1 MSIIKLKRSDT
12 AAVSPTGLAHG
23 EVAVNITD
31 KKIFIGNSTGGTVL
45 LVDGNATGGVSSFNT
60 RTGAVSLTYSD
71 VTTALGFTPIS
82 GVSTETI
89 QDAAASLF
97 TTGTHTGISVSYP
110 DTNNAINLVN
120 TGVLSIGGLTG
131 VISAAA
137 GRTSLGLVIDTD
149 VQRYDPTLA
158 AIAGL
163 SPDTD
168 DLIYFNGT
176 DGASITTL
184 TSFGRSLIDDVS
196 ATTARTT
203 LGLTIGTNVQAWDA
217 DLDAIAAL
225 NGSTGVLKKTGS
237 NAWSIDTDTYWKDTN
252 DGASSGLDADLI
264 RGVAGQRF
272 VENLQ
277 TGILYGGII
286 SVNAGNPATVDIT
299 AGAGIVVTPGASLTA
314 MPAPVVTNVTWAA
327 QTAVALPQI
336 ANYDET
342 WISFSSSG
350 VVTLRNV
357 AWTDAQYASEIPI
370 GAVYHVNR
378 SSVNLVK
385 NYPHVAYGQADQMDP
400 FLRAFGPL
408 KLSGHEI
415 SANGANLSVNRTS
428 GTAYAIGRNYQTDPN
443 NPNVVTDSS
452 ATPASVVYR
461 FYRNAGTG
469 YTTVINSV
477 IDPDFYDDGTGTL
490 HATGN
495 TRWQIQ
501 RIFYLPN
508 QTNTIGVYYGTI
520 QYTNLDDAQF
530 GLLTETFAESE
541 STATQGIFLG
551 YLLLKG
557 NCTDLS
563 DTARAKFV
571 QAGLFRNVSSG
582 GGSGLLTTSIDDLSD
597 VVITSAANDNLLRY
611 SGGQWVNST
620 IGSLGIST
628 LTGIETLTNKTLTS
642 PTISNLYLSDGLILV
657 EGTTND
663 SNEMSLVV
671 SSLTADRTI
680 TFPNATGSVITT
692 GNLTSITSTGT
703 IASGTWQGTAIAD
716 SYISSA
722 TTWNTAYT
730 DRNKW
735 DGGATGLTAATGRT
749 SLGLDIGTNV
759 QAYNATLS
767 AVAAGTYTGTNTITT
782 LGTVGTGTWQGTA
795 IADTYISS
803 ATTWNTASTDRF
815 KWDGGATGLVAATG
829 RTSLGLAIGSD
840 VQGYNATLATV
851 AGGTY
856 TGSTSITTLG
866 TVGTGT
872 WQGTAIADTYISSAT
887 TWNTASTDRFKWD
900 GGATGLVA
908 GTGRTSLGLGS
919 VENTAISTWA
929 GSTNITTLGTVG
941 TGTWN
946 GTAIGATK
954 GGTGQTTYAT
964 GDLIYS
970 SASDTL
976 SKLTKPAATTSF
988 LQMTSAGIPSWQ
1000 TTIPA
1005 TAGGTGS
1012 TAAFTSGALVYASS
1026 TSVLTTGTVFG
1037 ITSSS
1042 TVNSVKITSGA
1053 SPKSSQYF
1061 SVTESLLG
1069 SAATLGLETDATPG
1083 VPATTS
1089 SAYLNLA
1096 SSQTTSAI
1104 YMSASTG
1111 NDVTISAGGSGEAF
1125 SIVASASELYG
1136 TLVGV
1141 VKVVDDAIS
1150 PYVLFGDDGS
1160 IFGGDHCLIKM
1171 EAVTAILTID
1181 STTVQIYTTTPVAGK
1196 VLTCMDGSGTVS
1208 WETPSSARGWFL

>member
-1 MSIIKLKRSDT
+1 MSNIIRIKRSDT

-120 TGVLSIGGLTG
+120 TGVLSIGGSTG

-137 GRTSLGLVIDTD
+137 GRTSLGLVIGTD

-237 NAWSIDTDTYWKDTN
+237 NAWSIDTDTYWKNTN
-252 DGASSGLDADLI
+252 DGASSGLDTDLVH
-264 RGVAGQRF
+264 GVSGKRF
-272 VENLQ
+272 IENLQ
-277 TGILYGGII
+277 SGILYGGII

-299 AGAGIVVTPGASLTA
+299 AGAGIVVTSGASLVA

-370 GAVYHVNR
+370 GAVYHINR
-378 SSVNLVK
+378 SSVDLVK
-385 NYPHVAYGQADQMDP
+385 VYPHVAYSQAEQMDP
-400 FLRAFGPL
+400 FIRAFGPL
-408 KLSGHEI
+408 KMSGHEI

-428 GTAYAIGRNYQTDPN
+428 GKSYAIGRNYQTDPN
-443 NPNVVTDSS
+443 NPNIVTDTN
-452 ATPASVVYR
+452 ALPASVVYR

-469 YTTVINSV
+469 FTTVINSV
-477 IDPDFYDDGTGTL
+477 IDPDNYDDGTGTL
-490 HATGN
+490 AGTVKY
-495 TRWQIQ
+495 TIQ
-501 RIFYLPN
+501 RIFFLPN
-508 QTNTIGVYYGTI
+508 QADTLGVYYGRVEYNT
-520 QYTNLDDAQF
+520 LEDAEL
-530 GLLTETFAESE
+530 GIMTESFTESE
-541 STATQGIFLG
+541 STVTQGVFLG
-551 YLLLKG
+551 YLIVRG
-557 NCTDLS
+557 NTTDLS
-563 DTARAKFV
+563 DTSKAKFV
-571 QAGLFRNVSSG
+571 QAGLFRNVSG
-582 GGSGLLTTSIDDLSD
+582 GGGAGLAVTSIDDLTD
-597 VVITSAANDNLLRY
+597 VTIVSAAANDLLRWNG
-611 SGGQWVNST
+611 SQWVNSS

-703 IASGTWQGTAIAD
+703 IASGTWQGTAITD
-716 SYISSA
+716 TYISSA
-722 TTWNTAYT
+722 ATWNTAST
-730 DRNKW
+730 DRFKW

-749 SLGLDIGTNV
+749 SLGLDIGINV
-759 QAYNATLS
+759 QAYNATLA
-767 AVAAGTYTGTNTITT
+767 AVAGGTYTGTNTITT
-782 LGTVGTGTWQGTA
+782 LGT
-795 IADTYISS
+795 I
-803 ATTWNTASTDRF
+803 
-815 KWDGGATGLVAATG
+815 ATGV
-829 RTSLGLAIGSD
+829 
-840 VQGYNATLATV
+840 
-851 AGGTY
+851 
-856 TGSTSITTLG
+856 
-866 TVGTGT
+866 
-872 WQGTAIADTYISSAT
+872 WSA
-887 TWNTASTDRFKWD
+887 
-900 GGATGLVA
+900 
-908 GTGRTSLGLGS
+908 
-919 VENTAISTWA
+919 
-929 GSTNITTLGTVG
+929 
-941 TGTWN
+941 
-946 GTAIGATK
+946 TAIGATK

-970 SASDTL
+970 SAADTL

-988 LQMTSAGIPSWQ
+988 LQMTSAGVPSWQ

-1042 TVNSVKITSGA
+1042 IVNSVKITSGA
-1053 SPKSSQYF
+1053 SPKASQIF
-1061 SVTESLLG
+1061 NVTESLLG

-1089 SAYLNLA
+1089 SAYLNLT

-1125 SIVASASELYG
+1125 SMVVSASELYG
-1136 TLVGV
+1136 SLVGV
-1141 VKVVDDAIS
+1141 VKVVDDATS

-1160 IFGGDHCLIKM
+1160 ISGGDHCFIEM
-1171 EAVTAILTID
+1171 EPYSLTPILTID
-1181 STTVQIYTTTPVAGK
+1181 STTVKIITTTPGAGK
-1196 VLTCMDGSGTVS
+1196 VLTCMDGSGTAS

>member
-137 GRTSLGLVIDTD
+137 GRTSLGLVIGTD

-272 VENLQ
+272 IENLQ

-342 WISFSSSG
+342 WISFNSSG

-370 GAVYHVNR
+370 GAVYHVSR

-385 NYPHVAYGQADQMDP
+385 NYPHVAYAQTEQMDP
-400 FLRAFGPL
+400 FVRAFGPL
-408 KLSGHEI
+408 KISGHEI

-428 GTAYAIGRNYQTDPN
+428 GKSYAIGRNYQTDPN
-443 NPNVVTDSS
+443 NPNIVTDTN
-452 ATPASVVYR
+452 ALPASVVWR

-469 YTTVINSV
+469 FNTVINSV
-477 IDPDFYDDGTGTL
+477 IDPGYYDDGSGTL
-490 HATGN
+490 HATVKW
-495 TRWQIQ
+495 TIQ
-501 RIFYLPN
+501 RIFFLPN
-508 QTNTIGVYYGTI
+508 QANTLGVYYGRLE
-520 QYTNLDDAQF
+520 YTALADAELA
-530 GLLTETFAESE
+530 LLTETFTESE
-541 STATQGIFLG
+541 STATQGVFLG
-551 YLLLKG
+551 YLIVKG
-557 NCTDLS
+557 NTTDLS
-563 DTARAKFV
+563 DTAKAKFI
-571 QAGLFRNVSSG
+571 QGGLFRNVSG
-582 GGSGLLTTSIDDLSD
+582 GGGAGLAVTSIDDLTD
-597 VVITSAANDNLLRY
+597 VTIVSAANDNLLRY

-680 TFPNATGSVITT
+680 TFPDATGSVITT

-703 IASGTWQGTAIAD
+703 ISSGTW
-716 SYISSA
+716 SA
-722 TTWNTAYT
+722 
-730 DRNKW
+730 
-735 DGGATGLTAATGRT
+735 
-749 SLGLDIGTNV
+749 
-759 QAYNATLS
+759 
-767 AVAAGTYTGTNTITT
+767 
-782 LGTVGTGTWQGTA
+782 
-795 IADTYISS
+795 
-803 ATTWNTASTDRF
+803 
-815 KWDGGATGLVAATG
+815 
-829 RTSLGLAIGSD
+829 
-840 VQGYNATLATV
+840 
-851 AGGTY
+851 
-856 TGSTSITTLG
+856 
-866 TVGTGT
+866 
-872 WQGTAIADTYISSAT
+872 
-887 TWNTASTDRFKWD
+887 
-900 GGATGLVA
+900 
-908 GTGRTSLGLGS
+908 
-919 VENTAISTWA
+919 
-929 GSTNITTLGTVG
+929 
-941 TGTWN
+941 
-946 GTAIGATK
+946 TAIGATK

>member
-1 MSIIKLKRSDT
+1 MSIIKLKRSQT
-12 AAVSPTGLAHG
+12 AAASPTGLSYG

-45 LVDGNATGGVSSFNT
+45 LVDGNATGGAT
-60 RTGAVSLTYSD
+60 
-71 VTTALGFTPIS
+71 
-82 GVSTETI
+82 STETI

-110 DTNNAINLVN
+110 DTNNSINLVN
-120 TGVLSIGGLTG
+120 TGVLSIGGSTG
-131 VISAAA
+131 VISAAT
-137 GRTSLGLVIDTD
+137 GRTSLGLVIGTD

-163 SPDTD
+163 SPDAD

-225 NGSTGVLKKTGS
+225 SGSTGVLNKTGS
-237 NAWSIDTDTYWKDTN
+237 NTWSIDTDTYWKNTN
-252 DGASSGLDADLI
+252 DGAGSGLDADLV

-299 AGAGIVVTPGASLTA
+299 AGTGIVVTAGASLTA
-314 MPAPVVTNVTWAA
+314 MPVPVVTTVTWAA

-342 WISFSSSG
+342 WISFNSSG
-350 VVTLRNV
+350 VVTLRNT
-357 AWTDAQYASEIPI
+357 AWTNAQYASEIPI

-385 NYPHVAYGQADQMDP
+385 VYPHVAYGQADQMDP
-400 FLRAFGPL
+400 FVRAFGPL
-408 KLSGHEI
+408 KLTGHEI

-443 NPNVVTDSS
+443 NPNVVTDSG
-452 ATPASVVYR
+452 ATPASVVWR
-461 FYRNAGTG
+461 FYRNGGTG

-477 IDPDFYDDGTGTL
+477 IDPAFYDDGTGTL
-490 HATGN
+490 HATGS
-495 TRWQIQ
+495 TKWQIQ

-520 QYTNLDDAQF
+520 QYTNLNDAQF

-551 YLLLKG
+551 YLLVKG
-557 NCTDLS
+557 SCTDLS
-563 DTARAKFV
+563 DTAKAKFV

-582 GGSGLLTTSIDDLSD
+582 GGSGLVTTSIDDLSD

-642 PTISNLYLSDGLILV
+642 PTISNLYLSDGLIIV

-671 SSLTADRTI
+671 DTLTADRTI

-703 IASGTWQGTAIAD
+703 IASGTW
-716 SYISSA
+716 SA
-722 TTWNTAYT
+722 
-730 DRNKW
+730 
-735 DGGATGLTAATGRT
+735 
-749 SLGLDIGTNV
+749 
-759 QAYNATLS
+759 
-767 AVAAGTYTGTNTITT
+767 
-782 LGTVGTGTWQGTA
+782 
-795 IADTYISS
+795 
-803 ATTWNTASTDRF
+803 
-815 KWDGGATGLVAATG
+815 
-829 RTSLGLAIGSD
+829 
-840 VQGYNATLATV
+840 
-851 AGGTY
+851 
-856 TGSTSITTLG
+856 
-866 TVGTGT
+866 
-872 WQGTAIADTYISSAT
+872 
-887 TWNTASTDRFKWD
+887 
-900 GGATGLVA
+900 
-908 GTGRTSLGLGS
+908 
-919 VENTAISTWA
+919 
-929 GSTNITTLGTVG
+929 
-941 TGTWN
+941 
-946 GTAIGATK
+946 TAIGATK

-988 LQMTSAGIPSWQ
+988 LQMTSAGVPSWQ

-1012 TAAFTSGALVYASS
+1012 TAAFTANALVYASS
-1026 TSVLTTGTVFG
+1026 ASVLTTGTVFG

-1042 TVNSVKITSGA
+1042 NYNSIKITSGA
-1053 SPKSSQYF
+1053 SPKANQIF
-1061 SVTESLLG
+1061 TVTESLLG
-1069 SAATLGLETDATPG
+1069 SSATLGLSTDAFGG

-1089 SAYLNLA
+1089 WAYLDLSSTLA
-1096 SSQTTSAI
+1096 VSSI

-1125 SIVASASELYG
+1125 SIVAGANELYG
-1136 TLVGV
+1136 ISVGV
-1141 VKVVDDAIS
+1141 VKVVDDATS
-1150 PYVLFGDDGS
+1150 PYVLFGDDGTIS
-1160 IFGGDHCLIKM
+1160 GGDHCFIEM
-1171 EAVTAILTID
+1171 EAVPAILTID
-1181 STTVQIYTTTPVAGK
+1181 STTVKIITTTPVAGK
-1196 VLTCMDGSGTVS
+1196 VLTCMDGYGTVS
-1208 WETPSSARGWFL
+1208 WETPGLQQTFLLMGA

>member
-1 MSIIKLKRSDT
+1 MSIIKLKRSQT
-12 AAVSPTGLAHG
+12 AAVSPTGLAYG

-31 KKIFIGNSTGGTVL
+31 KKIFIGNSTGATVL
-45 LVDGNATGGVSSFNT
+45 LVDGNATGG
-60 RTGAVSLTYSD
+60 GG
-71 VTTALGFTPIS
+71 TT
-82 GVSTETI
+82 STETI

-120 TGVLSIGGLTG
+120 TGVLSIGGSTG
-131 VISAAA
+131 VISAAT
-137 GRTSLGLVIDTD
+137 GRTSLGLVIGTD

-163 SPDTD
+163 SPDAD

-237 NAWSIDTDTYWKDTN
+237 NSWSIDTDTYWKNTN
-252 DGASSGLDADLI
+252 DGAGSGLDADLV

-272 VENLQ
+272 LENLQ

-299 AGAGIVVTPGASLTA
+299 AGAGIVVTTGASLTA

-342 WISFSSSG
+342 WISFTSSG

-408 KLSGHEI
+408 KLTGHEI

-443 NPNVVTDSS
+443 NPNVVTDSG

-461 FYRNAGTG
+461 FYRNGGTG

-490 HATGN
+490 HATGS
-495 TRWQIQ
+495 TKWQIQ

-520 QYTNLDDAQF
+520 QYTNLNDAQF

-551 YLLLKG
+551 YLLVKG
-557 NCTDLS
+557 SCTDLS
-563 DTARAKFV
+563 DTAKAKFV

-582 GGSGLLTTSIDDLSD
+582 GGSGLVTTSIDDLSD

-611 SGGQWVNST
+611 SGGQWINST

-642 PTISNLYLSDGLILV
+642 PTISNLYLSDGLIIV

-671 SSLTADRTI
+671 GTLTADRTI

-703 IASGTWQGTAIAD
+703 IASGAWQGTAIAD
-716 SYISSA
+716 TYISSA

-749 SLGLDIGTNV
+749 SLGLVI
-759 QAYNATLS
+759 
-767 AVAAGTYTGTNTITT
+767 
-782 LGTVGTGTWQGTA
+782 
-795 IADTYISS
+795 DT
-803 ATTWNTASTDRF
+803 
-815 KWDGGATGLVAATG
+815 
-829 RTSLGLAIGSD
+829 D
-840 VQGYNATLATV
+840 VQRYNATLATV

-866 TVGTGT
+866 T
-872 WQGTAIADTYISSAT
+872 I
-887 TWNTASTDRFKWD
+887 
-900 GGATGLVA
+900 ATGVW
-908 GTGRTSLGLGS
+908 S
-919 VENTAISTWA
+919 
-929 GSTNITTLGTVG
+929 
-941 TGTWN
+941 

-970 SASDTL
+970 SATDTL

-988 LQMTSAGIPSWQ
+988 LQMTSAGVPSWQ

-1012 TAAFTSGALVYASS
+1012 TAAFTANALVYASS
-1026 TSVLTTGTVFG
+1026 ASVLTTGTVFG

-1042 TVNSVKITSGA
+1042 TVNSIKITSAA
-1053 SPKSSQYF
+1053 SPKGSQIF
-1061 SVTESLLG
+1061 TVTETLLG

-1096 SSQTTSAI
+1096 SAGTVSTI
-1104 YMSASTG
+1104 FMSASTG

-1125 SIVASASELYG
+1125 SMVASASENYG
-1136 TLVGV
+1136 ALVGV
-1141 VKVVDDAIS
+1141 VKVIDDATS
-1150 PYVLFGDDGS
+1150 PYVLFGDDGTIS
-1160 IFGGDHCLIKM
+1160 GGDHCFIQM
-1171 EAVTAILTID
+1171 EAIPAILTID
-1181 STTVQIYTTTPVAGK
+1181 STIVKIYTTIPVAGK
-1196 VLTCMDGSGTVS
+1196 VLTCTDGNGTSS
-1208 WETPSSARGWFL
+1208 WEAPSSARGWFL

>member
-137 GRTSLGLVIDTD
+137 GRTSLGLVIGTD

-286 SVNAGNPATVDIT
+286 TVNAGNPATVDIT

-342 WISFSSSG
+342 WISFNSSG

-370 GAVYHVNR
+370 GAVYHVSR

-385 NYPHVAYGQADQMDP
+385 NYPHVAYAQTEQMDP
-400 FLRAFGPL
+400 FVRAFGPL
-408 KLSGHEI
+408 KISGHEI

-428 GTAYAIGRNYQTDPN
+428 GKSYAIGRNYQTDPN
-443 NPNVVTDSS
+443 NPNIVTDTN
-452 ATPASVVYR
+452 ALPASVVWR

-469 YTTVINSV
+469 FNTVINSV
-477 IDPDFYDDGTGTL
+477 IDPGYYDDGSGTL
-490 HATGN
+490 HATVKW
-495 TRWQIQ
+495 TIQ
-501 RIFYLPN
+501 RIFFLPN
-508 QTNTIGVYYGTI
+508 QANTLGVYYGRLE
-520 QYTNLDDAQF
+520 YTALADAELA
-530 GLLTETFAESE
+530 LLTETFTESE
-541 STATQGIFLG
+541 STATQGVFLG
-551 YLLLKG
+551 YLIVKG
-557 NCTDLS
+557 NTTDLS
-563 DTARAKFV
+563 DTSKAKFI
-571 QAGLFRNVSSG
+571 QGGLFRNVSG
-582 GGSGLLTTSIDDLSD
+582 GGGAGLAVTSIDDLTD
-597 VVITSAANDNLLRY
+597 VTIVSAANDNLLRY

-680 TFPNATGSVITT
+680 TFPDATGSVITT

-703 IASGTWQGTAIAD
+703 IAS
-716 SYISSA
+716 
-722 TTWNTAYT
+722 
-730 DRNKW
+730 
-735 DGGATGLTAATGRT
+735 
-749 SLGLDIGTNV
+749 
-759 QAYNATLS
+759 
-767 AVAAGTYTGTNTITT
+767 
-782 LGTVGTGTWQGTA
+782 
-795 IADTYISS
+795 
-803 ATTWNTASTDRF
+803 
-815 KWDGGATGLVAATG
+815 
-829 RTSLGLAIGSD
+829 
-840 VQGYNATLATV
+840 
-851 AGGTY
+851 
-856 TGSTSITTLG
+856 
-866 TVGTGT
+866 GT

-970 SASDTL
+970 SATDTL